1 MTGVI
6 VPRAKLQ
13 EALHSARSKR
23 QKLNNMRIV
32 LLNTIDTDQADGSS
46 DTSNSYGM
54 SLQELVRSRLL
65 SGQTNLIKTTMMP
78 IHAEVEEDS
87 YGELPE
93 MDIEPLSMEGPD
105 EVTLQPIE
113 PNSDMV
119 EQSHLSVADHENL
132 VDGEQLNELNGN
144 DGNPQ
149 ETVVEY
155 DVFVREMKT
164 TIEDRLVEEGERS
177 VSWNAYTQSNN
188 RHVAANKFFHLLT
201 AATKRDLSVYQSSA
215 YGDISVSTM

>member
-6 VPRAKLQ
+6 VPRTKLR
-13 EALHSARSKR
+13 EALQSARSKR

-32 LLNTIDTDQADGSS
+32 LLSTIDADQAVGSS
-46 DTSNSYGM
+46 DASNSYGM

-65 SGQTNLIKTTMMP
+65 SGQTTLIKTTMMP
-78 IHAEVEEDS
+78 THAEMDEDS

-93 MDIEPLSMEGPD
+93 MDIEPLSMEDPN
-105 EVTLQPIE
+105 EATLQPIE
-113 PNSDMV
+113 PNSQMA
-119 EQSHLSVADHENL
+119 EQSHLPVADHDNPA
-132 VDGEQLNELNGN
+132 DQEQLNELDGHEGN
-144 DGNPQ
+144 LQ
-149 ETVVEY
+149 EPVLEY
-155 DVFVREMKT
+155 ETFVREMKT

-177 VSWNAYTQSNN
+177 VSWNTYTQSNN

-215 YGDISVSTM
+215 YGDISISTM

>member
-6 VPRAKLQ
+6 VPRTKLR
-13 EALHSARSKR
+13 EALQSARSKR

-32 LLNTIDTDQADGSS
+32 LLSTIDADQAVGSS
-46 DTSNSYGM
+46 DASNSYGM
-54 SLQELVRSRLL
+54 SLRELVRSRLL

-78 IHAEVEEDS
+78 THAEMDEDS

-93 MDIEPLSMEGPD
+93 MDIEPLSMEDPN
-105 EVTLQPIE
+105 EATLQPIE
-113 PNSDMV
+113 PNSQMA
-119 EQSHLSVADHENL
+119 EQSHLPVADHDNP
-132 VDGEQLNELNGN
+132 VDQEQLNELDGHEGN
-144 DGNPQ
+144 LQ
-149 ETVVEY
+149 EPVLEY
-155 DVFVREMKT
+155 ETFVREMKT

-177 VSWNAYTQSNN
+177 VSWNTYTQSNN

-215 YGDISVSTM
+215 YGDISISTM